1 MYLQSSYT
9 YIILDPLDPLIR
21 PPANRTEIAGGA
33 SRGAARAPQS
43 AGSQTDAAAGKAL
56 RQPLAGGGAGACSE
70 GSPSP
75 GSPLC
80 GVPGRSLRPGTTD
93 RPGMRMRNHFCAKS
107 NLYLP
112 CNETYPTCEM
122 QSKCF
127 KPLSI
132 GVQVQDCSFEIHIW
146 QD

>member
-1 MYLQSSYT
+1 MYVCSSDLAIPIH
-9 YIILDPLDPLIR
+9 IILDPLDLVIR

-56 RQPLAGGGAGACSE
+56 RQPLACGGAGACSE

-80 GVPGRSLRPGTTD
+80 GVPARSLRPGTAV
-93 RPGMRMRNHFCAKS
+93 GARNE
-107 NLYLP
+107 
-112 CNETYPTCEM
+112 NEE
-122 QSKCF
+122 
-127 KPLSI
+127 
-132 GVQVQDCSFEIHIW
+132 SFFRKR
-146 QD
+146 QLVSSM